1 MRSPNVHVLHVIT
14 GIDRGGAENHLCE
27 IILEKMWQQTDALY
41 ARCVRAGVVKTKEQI
56 GCAVSTVN

>member
-1 MRSPNVHVLHVIT
+1 MTYYGQAIERLRARVLREFT
-14 GIDRGGAENHLCE
+14 
-27 IILEKMWQQTDALY
+27 LEKMWQQTDALY